1 MSDYEKALVLPG
13 ISTLHVSVLPLTV
26 GPISL
31 ADRLVLFCLLLIDR
45 LTLLSAPLPFMA
57 ANRNELFII

>member
-1 MSDYEKALVLPG
+1 
-13 ISTLHVSVLPLTV
+13 VLPLTV
-26 GPISL
+26 GSISL